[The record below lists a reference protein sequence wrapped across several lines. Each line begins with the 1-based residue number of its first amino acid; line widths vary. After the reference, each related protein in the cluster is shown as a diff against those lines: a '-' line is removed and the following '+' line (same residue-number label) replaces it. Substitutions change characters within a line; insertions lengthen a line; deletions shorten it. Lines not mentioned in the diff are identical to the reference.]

1 MVRFFDLFL
10 SILLL
15 FLTCPLLVLI
25 SVGCLLVDGRPIL
38 FSQQRVGSKGEIFT
52 IYKFRT
58 MRQPNSMETVQ
69 QAHREL
75 DRVTSF
81 GKWLRNTKFDELPQ
95 LFNVLYGSMS
105 LVGPRPHEYRQDAK
119 FKEQIPDYCLRYSA
133 RPGITGLAQV
143 AGLSGP
149 IVDEDIILERTK
161 ADLVWVRDQS
171 LRMYFSVLIKTIV
184 VIIANPSAFEGKRK
198 GSSLHLR

>member
-1 MVRFFDLFL
+1 MFGQKAWVVFGQSLEKIMVRFFDLFL

-119 FKEQIPDYCLRYSA
+119 FKEQILIIVCGIARGLELQASRRSPD
-133 RPGITGLAQV
+133 
-143 AGLSGP
+143 
-149 IVDEDIILERTK
+149 
-161 ADLVWVRDQS
+161 
-171 LRMYFSVLIKTIV
+171 
-184 VIIANPSAFEGKRK
+184 
-198 GSSLHLR
+198 

>member
-1 MVRFFDLFL
+1 MIRFFDLFL

-15 FLTCPLLVLI
+15 LLTCPLLIFI
-25 SVGCLLVDGRPIL
+25 SLGCLLADGKPIL
-38 FSQQRVGSKGEIFT
+38 FSQQRVGLNEAIFT

-58 MRQPNSMETVQ
+58 MRSPSSMETVK

-81 GKWLRNTKFDELPQ
+81 GKWLRTTKFDELPQ
-95 LFNVLYGSMS
+95 LFNVLCGSMS
-105 LVGPRPHEYRQDAK
+105 LVGPRPHEYSQDTK
-119 FKEQIPDYCLRYSA
+119 FKEQIPDYSQRYGA

-149 IVDEDIILERTK
+149 IVDENIILERTK
-161 ADLVWVRDQS
+161 ADLVWVKDQS
-171 LRMYFSVLIKTIV
+171 LRMYFSILIKTIV
-184 VIIANPSAFEGKRK
+184 VIIANPSAFESKRK
-198 GSSLHLR
+198 SSSLRIR